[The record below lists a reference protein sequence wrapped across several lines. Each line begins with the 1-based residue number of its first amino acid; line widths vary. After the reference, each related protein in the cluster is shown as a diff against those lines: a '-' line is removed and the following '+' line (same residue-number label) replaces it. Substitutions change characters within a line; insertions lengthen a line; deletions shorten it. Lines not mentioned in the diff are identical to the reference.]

1 MFKRGHNDVNFQ
13 SKRFEK
19 NNGMCFSSGNTIF
32 SKNRSLLNTN
42 PQVWQNDGL
51 PSQICNKCSAK
62 LHISFQFKKQ
72 CEKSDAKL
80 RQYLSTVA
88 QEQSQ
93 QQQQHVDH
101 HQIQQ
106 VTQPQ
111 QLNKLDEIDLN
122 QQINQ
127 NNCVYIECAPLL
139 EIQQEQKFEPVF
151 VPASQPQQPSLT
163 QINYN
168 VQSQNHLQLNNYN
181 LQGVSQ
187 VQVYNSTYNMP
198 LQPMQPANILHNQVI
213 APQMQMQQQQLP
225 PLQPVMQ
232 QQVSQLVEDDK
243 DKGKKNGK
251 VKRDGKV
258 NDTKQCPTCNKIF
271 ANSTKLSRH
280 MKTHSTDMP
289 YKCKVCNKA
298 FSHSGNYKI
307 HLRMHTDERPFR
319 CTVCDKGCRQA
330 QDLEKHMRT
339 HTGAILTRV
348 IKNTVWYTIFRR
360 ETPQM

>member
-1 MFKRGHNDVNFQ
+1 M
-13 SKRFEK
+13 
-19 NNGMCFSSGNTIF
+19 
-32 SKNRSLLNTN
+32 
-42 PQVWQNDGL
+42 
-51 PSQICNKCSAK
+51 
-62 LHISFQFKKQ
+62 
-72 CEKSDAKL
+72 
-80 RQYLSTVA
+80 A
-88 QEQSQ
+88 QENLQQQSQ
-93 QQQQHVDH
+93 QHIEQQQTV
-101 HQIQQ
+101 QQ
-106 VTQPQ
+106 VTQQ
-111 QLNKLDEIDLN
+111 QQISKLDELDLN

-139 EIQQEQKFEPVF
+139 EIQQEQKFDPLF
-151 VPASQPQQPSLT
+151 VPASQHQQPSLT

-168 VQSQNHLQLNNYN
+168 VQSQNHLQLNSYN

-187 VQVYNSTYNMP
+187 VQVYNGTYTMP

-213 APQMQMQQQQLP
+213 APQMQIQHQQQLP

-232 QQVSQLVEDDK
+232 QQQVPQLIEEDK
-243 DKGKKNGK
+243 DKVKKNGK
-251 VKRDGKV
+251 VKRDSKL
-258 NDTKQCPTCNKIF
+258 NETNKQCPTCNKIF
-271 ANSTKLSRH
+271 ATSTKLSRH

-339 HTGAILTRV
+339 HTGIVLTVRGQATTDVFAVRGGNMSFFFIASVKKAITKRIFCAVIEIRV
-348 IKNTVWYTIFRR
+348 LK
-360 ETPQM
+360 ETSAIYFFKVDIPDHSITKIMSKQNEF